1 MSTSLSTV
9 NYVHSQLQHVSEP
22 THTQGHTLDAV
33 ITRSEQSVESVSV
46 DEPSLSDHSLVVAK
60 LAARLPHPHTAVRK
74 VRRCWREL
82 DVECFR
88 HDLCLSSSSLSDILS
103 DAPDDVDEL
112 FSCYDRVLR
121 QLVDKHVPLRSVV
134 IRQRAQSP
142 WYDGECRA
150 LKRTT
155 RRLER
160 VYRRSQADSDYR
172 AWMTQLCNQRSL
184 YQTKYSTYWSS
195 AIAECRGDGK
205 QLWSKLKLLMNPPS
219 TSQSSGFTADD
230 LATFFVRKVA
240 DIRAA
245 TASSPPANIQLRDT
259 TPFGT
264 LEPVT
269 VSKVSKLLSSMPAKS
284 CLLKQFQ
291 DIFAPVMASLCNASF
306 QSGVL
311 PASQKRAVVLPRL
324 KKSTLDPGSV
334 LYEWH

>member
-1 MSTSLSTV
+1 M
-9 NYVHSQLQHVSEP
+9 
-22 THTQGHTLDAV
+22 
-33 ITRSEQSVESVSV
+33 
-46 DEPSLSDHSLVVAK
+46 
-60 LAARLPHPHTAVRK
+60 
-74 VRRCWREL
+74 
-82 DVECFR
+82 
-88 HDLCLSSSSLSDILS
+88 
-103 DAPDDVDEL
+103 
-112 FSCYDRVLR
+112 
-121 QLVDKHVPLRSVV
+121 
-134 IRQRAQSP
+134 
-142 WYDGECRA
+142 
-150 LKRTT
+150 KRTT
-155 RRLER
+155 WRLER
-160 VYRRSQADSDYR
+160 VYRRSQAGSDYR
-172 AWMTQLCNQRSL
+172 AWKTQLCNQRSL

-269 VSKVSKLLSSMPAKS
+269 VSEVSKLLSSMPAKS
-284 CLLKQFQ
+284 CQLDPIPTRLLKQFQ